1 MLKRSIYILLFISI
15 LFPYENRWATTRF
28 EHRWN
33 ENFNSMLYRE
43 PFSFIPYK
51 ITIGKFY
58 YGGNDFWSQ
67 VDLNQAFDL
76 GSSPFTTTNENDFNY
91 ISYKQGCKNGKIN
104 QFCHHLGYLAKNRA
118 W

>member
-28 EHRWN
+28 EHWWN

-51 ITIGKFY
+51 IKIGKFY

-76 GSSPFTTTNENDFNY
+76 G
-91 ISYKQGCKNGKIN
+91 
-104 QFCHHLGYLAKNRA
+104 
-118 W
+118 